1 MKQIEQNSNAFGYK
15 GVVTLK
21 ILKGNK
27 LIRTITAYNEGS
39 KELFRIIISQLCG
52 NNESSKL
59 PQYLDIIRVDG
70 SSGLLNRVFLTG
82 VKADTVDNIPC
93 AYFSA
98 LIPANQFIK
107 RGIDIIKFALYNSF
121 ISNVDTY
128 LAQVSLTQ
136 EQIDELN
143 KYVSTDPGIQRTYST
158 YNLLVEWRMFIS
170 NADVSRLATPVVTVA
185 SNTASWANV
194 PNASSYNV
202 MVIKNGT
209 ARITTQPDLTIEL
222 DTELDTEQK
231 IQVQAISDTS
241 GYIDSL
247 WSTVETLIT

>member
-27 LIRTITAYNEGS
+27 IIRTITASNEGS
-39 KELFRIIISQLCG
+39 RELFRIIISQLCG
-52 NNESSKL
+52 NNESSNL
-59 PQYLDIIRVDG
+59 PKYLDVIRVDG

-82 VKADTVDNIPC
+82 VKADAVDNIPC

-98 LIPANQFIK
+98 LIPANQFVK
-107 RGIDIIKFALYNSF
+107 QGIDIIKFALYNSF
-121 ISNVDTY
+121 ISNVDRY

-136 EQIDELN
+136 KQIDELN
-143 KYVSTDPGIQRTYST
+143 KYVSTNMYIQKIYST

-170 NADVSRLATPVVTVA
+170 NADVLRLETPIVTVE
-185 SNTASWANV
+185 SDVASWAPV

-202 MVIKNGT
+202 MVIENGT
-209 ARITTQPDLTIEL
+209 ATMTTQSSLNTDLVTG
-222 DTELDTEQK
+222 QK
-231 IQVQAISDTS
+231 IQVQAISAIS
-241 GYIDSL
+241 GYIDSS
-247 WSTVETLIT
+247 WSTVKP